1 MRIPAG
7 RDETEPAATTKAR
20 WRVRG
25 FLPLA
30 LILVVTALVIGMG
43 WHNQLT
49 LENLVE
55 NRSAIVAAVA
65 THRAAALAAFVALYA
80 TTVALSI
87 PGATVLTVSGGIVFG
102 TMAGA
107 TTAIIGATV
116 GATVIF
122 LVARSA
128 FGGWLVARAGPF
140 AERLA
145 KGFRN
150 NAFSYLLF
158 LRLVPLF
165 PFWLVNIVPALC
177 GVGLGSYV
185 AATVVGIIPVTFA
198 FTLFGAGLDSALT
211 AQQRIFDACI
221 AAGQPACRMAFDPW
235 AAATPQMIAALI
247 ALSLVALLP
256 LLVKHFRP
264 TQQAA

>member
-1 MRIPAG
+1 MKRRG
-7 RDETEPAATTKAR
+7 RAR
-20 WRVRG
+20 R
-25 FLPLA
+25 LIPLA
-30 LILVVTALVIGMG
+30 LILGATAVVVAMG
-43 WHNQLT
+43 WHKQLT
-49 LENLVE
+49 LENLIE
-55 NRSAIVAAVA
+55 NRSAIVASVA
-65 THRAAALAAFVALYA
+65 AHRGAALAAFVALYA

-102 TMAGA
+102 TLPGGITAILGA
-107 TTAIIGATV
+107 TA

-145 KGFRN
+145 KGFRD

-177 GVGLGSYV
+177 GVSLGSYI
-185 AATVVGIIPVTFA
+185 AATVVGIIPATFA
-198 FTLFGAGLDSALT
+198 FTLFGAGIDSVLA
-211 AQQRIFDACI
+211 AQQAAFDACV
-221 AAGQPACRMAFDPW
+221 AAGRPGCRMAFDPW

-247 ALSLVALLP
+247 AVSAVALVP
-256 LLVKHFRP
+256 LVVRHFRLSR
-264 TQQAA
+264 QAA